1 MLGVPDGC
9 LSCGLNIGE
18 WVDKPT
24 FGEVRNAG
32 SRRAKRGRRLVTVEA
47 HVREFLQF
55 SKRGP

>member
-32 SRRAKRGRRLVTVEA
+32 ESPR
-47 HVREFLQF
+47 
-55 SKRGP
+55 